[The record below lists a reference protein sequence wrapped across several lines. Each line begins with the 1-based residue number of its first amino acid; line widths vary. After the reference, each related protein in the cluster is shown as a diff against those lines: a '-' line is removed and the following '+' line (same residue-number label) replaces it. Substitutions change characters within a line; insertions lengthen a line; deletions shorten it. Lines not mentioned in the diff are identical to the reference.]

1 MFYIM
6 AKPQTLMMMKFMSNS
21 AKHDKIMKMK
31 PHTPLRFTLLDLVV
45 VTSEGVYGTSEDM
58 LRLSSLL

>member
-6 AKPQTLMMMKFMSNS
+6 AKPQTSMTMKFMSNS

-31 PHTPLRFTLLDLVV
+31 HHTPLRFTSNAFRFGCNDW
-45 VTSEGVYGTSEDM
+45 
-58 LRLSSLL
+58 